1 MNISI
6 SEALRYYG
14 MQGKRLALKDIHRYV
29 QKSFDIKNL
38 SKSLRAATQDKKYSF
53 DAATETYTE
62 IWHEIP
68 GEQYQKRIEETNR
81 KLASI
86 HRFLQICQVI
96 PTVSLIALTG
106 SCALSNATPDDDI
119 DLMMITSPHRLFIT
133 RLIVLGVAQILGVR
147 HRRGAKHD
155 PNKVCLNLWLD
166 ESDLI
171 VPSSKISLYSA
182 REMAQIRALYDRRN
196 YYEQFQIANPWVN
209 AYLPNFTFAKSGGVP
224 ISKRG
229 NRHILQLRIFGDV
242 LEKLAKRFQLRRIKR
257 HLTRE
262 YITDTQ
268 LWFHPIDRTRNEV

>member
-1 MNISI
+1 
-6 SEALRYYG
+6 

-38 SKSLRAATQDKKYSF
+38 SKSLRVATQDKEYSF
-53 DAATETYTE
+53 DTATETYTE

-209 AYLPNFTFAKSGGVP
+209 AYLPNFIFAKSGGVP